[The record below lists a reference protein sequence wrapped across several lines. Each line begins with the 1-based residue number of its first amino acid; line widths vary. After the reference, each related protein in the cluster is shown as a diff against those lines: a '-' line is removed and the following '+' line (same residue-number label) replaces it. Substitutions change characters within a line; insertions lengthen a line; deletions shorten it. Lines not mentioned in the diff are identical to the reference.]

1 MSYFALALLCIVIL
15 GLGFILNELYD
26 LVQDSIND
34 LKTMH
39 LHMQNDLQRLAE
51 YTNKLQT
58 RRYKKHKINNE
69 MK

>member
-39 LHMQNDLQRLAE
+39 LHMQSDLQRLAE
-51 YTNKLQT
+51 YINKLQT
-58 RRYKKHKINNE
+58 RRYKKHKNNNE
-69 MK
+69 TK